1 MALVLPSLYSELEGP
16 ALSGI
21 VDEISKVRYL
31 EQVIVGLD
39 RATKE
44 EFVKA
49 INFFRRMPQQPTIL
63 WNDGPRL
70 RKLISS
76 YSRMAWHQISPAK
89 GGTSGICLAMCWPRV
104 EPRRWHCMTAISQP
118 TTARCYRDSF
128 IQSRTLALVISFV
141 RAFMRESRISR

>member
-1 MALVLPSLYSELEGP
+1 MADFHQHGIITTLHHLETLPLEELEAQLMSFRKQRPMALVLPSLYSELEGP

-49 INFFRRMPQQPTIL
+49 IEFFEECRNNRPSC
-63 WNDGPRL
+63 G
-70 RKLISS
+70 
-76 YSRMAWHQISPAK
+76 
-89 GGTSGICLAMCWPRV
+89 
-104 EPRRWHCMTAISQP
+104 MTA
-118 TTARCYRDSF
+118 
-128 IQSRTLALVISFV
+128 LV
-141 RAFMRESRISR
+141 

>member
-1 MALVLPSLYSELEGP
+1 MADFHQHGIITTLHHLETLPLEELEAQLMSFRKQRPMALVLPSLYSELEGP

-21 VDEISKVRYL
+21 VDELSKVRYL

-49 INFFRRMPQQPTIL
+49 IEFFRRMPQQPTIL

-70 RKLISS
+70 RKIDQLLQSHGL
-76 YSRMAWHQISPAK
+76 APDQPGK
-89 GGTSGICLAMCWPRV
+89 GRNVWYMFGYVLA
-104 EPRRWHCMTAISQP
+104 TG
-118 TTARCYRDSF
+118 
-128 IQSRTLALVISFV
+128 
-141 RAFMRESRISR
+141 RAQR